1 MFTVHKSQQLNRI
14 KKRKFKNTH
23 NLLTGRASESTEK
36 ANDNVKEE
44 LVSHWHPN
52 LTINVIYDQT
62 PWTEGSVPSPLD
74 EFIQFEP
81 TTGKYY
87 PIIYLNDYWNYLRD
101 YYPINETTK

>member
-1 MFTVHKSQQLNRI
+1 MFTVHKSRQLNRA
-14 KKRKFKNTH
+14 KKRKIKNTH
-23 NLLTGRASESTEK
+23 NLWTGESAESSIQPDVN
-36 ANDNVKEE
+36 AKEE
-44 LVSHWHPN
+44 IVSHWHPN

-62 PWTEGSVPSPLD
+62 PWMEGSVPAPLD

-101 YYPINETTK
+101 YYPINSTTK